1 MKKFMIRCDM
11 EGASGIVSYEQAEPL
26 KSEYDE
32 GRRLFMSDLNA
43 LIAGLHDGGADE
55 IHIYDEHFYGR
66 NIRLDEVPDYVFTY
80 CGKPNYTRES
90 AGGLDASFSGLILLG
105 FHSKAGT
112 DGALLNHTYE
122 SDIRDIRLNGLS
134 VGEIGMEAAV
144 AGSFGVPLLMYT
156 GDSEGAKET
165 KLLSPDTVCV
175 SVKESLSPD
184 GALCYPTAKTAKLIY
199 SAAYEVASK
208 LPGIAPWKCEPTI
221 LEVDFADTP
230 YARKYYELYGS
241 SPIRGDSAN
250 DCWVE
255 YLIRKAEVKK
265 QL

>member
-11 EGASGIVSYEQAEPL
+11 EGASGIVSYLQAEPQ

-43 LIAGLHDGGADE
+43 LVAGLHDGGADE

-66 NIRLDEVPDYVFTY
+66 NIILDQIPDYVCTY

-90 AGGLDASFSGLILLG
+90 AGGLDSSFSGLILLG

-112 DGALLNHTYE
+112 EGALLNHTYE
-122 SDIRDIRLNGLS
+122 SDIRDLRLNGLS
-134 VGEIGMEAAV
+134 VGEIGIEAAV

-156 GDSEGAKET
+156 GDSEGARET

-175 SVKESLSPD
+175 SVKQSLSPD
-184 GALCYPTAKTAKLIY
+184 GAICYPTTYTAKQIY
-199 SAAYEVASK
+199 TAANEVASR
-208 LPGIAPWKCEPTI
+208 LPSVAPWKREPTT
-221 LEVDFADTP
+221 LEIEFADTP
-230 YARKYYELYGS
+230 YAAKYSELYGS
-241 SPIRGDSAN
+241 SPINGDSAN

-255 YLIRKAEVKK
+255 YLNRKAEVKK
-265 QL
+265 LL